1 MNQVSPEQIDRV
13 FKKWNHLNT
22 PGCVLAIIQAGN
34 IIYQRGYGSA
44 NLEHDIPLGPESIFD
59 IGSTSKQF
67 TALSILILSRHG
79 QISLDDPIQK
89 YLPEIPKYEGKI
101 TIRHLVHHISGL
113 RDYLMLMALANMPF
127 ENDYQE
133 QEIIQLIARQKNLN
147 YPPGEEFLYCNSGYF
162 LLAEIVRRVSGKS
175 LRVFAEENIFAPLGM
190 VHTHFHDNFKEIV
203 KNRAV
208 AYSPCEKGGYQ
219 IDTGIFDVLGDG
231 ALYTNVGDLYLW
243 DQNFYHNRLDGG
255 GQELIDQMQQVGV
268 LNNGERLK
276 YAYGLYL
283 SSYRGLKT
291 VYHSGAWYGY
301 RAELLRFPEQAFSV
315 ICLANHSMI
324 NPDTLCKEVADLYL
338 FEQDQKNMKKKRATP
353 CALSQSSLQMKTGF
367 YRHESEQSIV
377 EITAIGD
384 GLHLSIMGQV
394 IKLSP
399 VDDLTFQAFDALM
412 EIEVSYV
419 SEEQMLLSWGDGSEP
434 EKYIKMK
441 PYTLAPEQ
449 LKDYANVYFSDEL
462 NTAYELQIKDGRLC
476 WSQVNLFFSAIHPVE
491 QDFFNAGLVN
501 LSFFRA
507 EEGWIAGFVLS
518 SGKVDGI
525 RFIKQAAKTEVSIE
539 PEA

>member
-1 MNQVSPEQIDRV
+1 MHQVSPEQIDRV
-13 FKKWNHLNT
+13 FKKWNRMDT
-22 PGCVLAIIQAGN
+22 PGCVLAIIHAGE
-34 IIYQRGYGSA
+34 IVYQRGYGCA
-44 NLEHDIPLGPESIFD
+44 NFEYDIALTPESIFD

-67 TALSILILSRHG
+67 TSLCILILSRRG
-79 QISLDDPIQK
+79 QISMDDPIQK
-89 YLPEIPKYEGKI
+89 YLPEIPQYEEKI
-101 TIRHLVHHISGL
+101 TIRHLVHHISGM

-133 QEIIQLIARQKNLN
+133 QEVIQLIARQKNLN
-147 YPPGEEFLYCNSGYF
+147 YLPGEEFLYSNSGYF
-162 LLAEIVRRVSGKS
+162 LLAEIVQRVSGKS

-231 ALYTNVGDLYLW
+231 AVYTNVGDLYLW
-243 DQNFYHNRLDGG
+243 DQNFYHNSLDGG

-283 SSYRGLKT
+283 SSYRGLNT

-324 NPDTLCKEVADLYL
+324 NPDTLCKKVADLCL
-338 FEQDQKNMKKKRATP
+338 FEQDLKNTRRKRVIP
-353 CALSQSSLQMKTGF
+353 CSLSQSSLQDKTGF

-377 EITAIGD
+377 ETTAVGD
-384 GLHLSIMGQV
+384 VLNLSIMGQV
-394 IKLSP
+394 IQLIP
-399 VDDLTFQAFDALM
+399 VDDLTFKAVDALLD
-412 EIEVSYV
+412 IEASFV

-434 EKYIKMK
+434 ERYQKMK
-441 PYTLAPEQ
+441 PYTLSPEQ
-449 LKDYANVYFSDEL
+449 LKEYPNRYFSEEL
-462 NTAYELQIKDGRLC
+462 NTAYELQIEDGRLC
-476 WSQVNLFFSAIHPVE
+476 WSKKNPYFAAIHPVE
-491 QDFFNAGLVN
+491 KDFFNSGLVN
-501 LSFFRA
+501 LHFFRTG
-507 EEGWIAGFVLS
+507 EGEVAGFVLS
-518 SGKVDGI
+518 SGKLDDI
-525 RFIKQAAKTEVSIE
+525 RFIKQTAKEGI
-539 PEA
+539 